1 MDRMPCF
8 ELGDVGSIPAGPAN
22 CNGGREAQCTGLQIL
37 KTACS
42 NHARCSNLKDPMWE
56 YVITFFALFFT
67 DIFYTYYLRSI
78 QNERALAA
86 SVWAVIVFV
95 IASVAVI
102 NYTTDHWL
110 LIPACM
116 GAFCGTWVGMRLRK
130 IT

>member
-1 MDRMPCF
+1 
-8 ELGDVGSIPAGPAN
+8 
-22 CNGGREAQCTGLQIL
+22 
-37 KTACS
+37 
-42 NHARCSNLKDPMWE
+42 MWE
-56 YVITFFALFFT
+56 YIVTFFALFFT

-86 SVWAVIVFV
+86 SAWAVIVFV